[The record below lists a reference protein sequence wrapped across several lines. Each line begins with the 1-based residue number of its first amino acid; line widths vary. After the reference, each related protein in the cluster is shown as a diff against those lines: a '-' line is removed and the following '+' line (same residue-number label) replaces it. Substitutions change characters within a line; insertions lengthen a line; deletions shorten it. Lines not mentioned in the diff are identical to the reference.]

1 MTDTTT
7 RMTRLKALAI
17 ISSLAFASLLGS
29 SMAIITAQQP
39 TTAYAQQQQS
49 QAFTAKLSGKDE
61 LPPVNTQ
68 ATGMA
73 QFQLSSDGKEINF
86 DLTATN
92 LQGFMMA
99 HIHQGK
105 AGENGQPVA
114 PLSMGKGKITSSDLK
129 GPLAGKQISDLVDL
143 MKNGG
148 AYVNIHT
155 QQNQNGEIRGQI
167 MSGTSSGGS
176 Q

>member
-29 SMAIITAQQP
+29 SMAIITTQQP

-73 QFQLSSDGKEINF
+73 QFQLSSDGKEINY

>member
-73 QFQLSSDGKEINF
+73 QFQLSSDGKEINY

-105 AGENGQPVA
+105 TGDNGQPVTTA
-114 PLSMGKGKITSSDLK
+114 LSMGKGKITSSDLQ
-129 GPLAGKQISDLVDL
+129 GPLTGKQISDLVDL

-148 AYVNIHT
+148 AYVNVHT
-155 QQNQNGEIRGQI
+155 QQHQNGEIRGQI
-167 MSGTSSGGS
+167 
-176 Q
+176 

>member
-7 RMTRLKALAI
+7 RTTRLKVLAI

-29 SMAIITAQQP
+29 SMAIPTQP

-49 QAFTAKLSGKDE
+49 QAFTAKLTGKDE
-61 LPPVNTQ
+61 VPPVNTQ

-73 QFQLSSDGKEINF
+73 QFQLSSDGKEISY
-86 DLTATN
+86 DLTAIN
-92 LQGFMMA
+92 LNGFMMA

-129 GPLAGKQISDLVDL
+129 GPLAGKHISDLADL

-148 AYVNIHT
+148 AYVNVHT

-167 MSGTSSGGS
+167 MSGSSSGG

>member
-7 RMTRLKALAI
+7 RMTRLKVLAI
-17 ISSLAFASLLGS
+17 ISSLVFASLLGS
-29 SMAIITAQQP
+29 SMAILTEP
-39 TTAYAQQQQS
+39 TTAYAQQQS

-61 LPPVNTQ
+61 VPPVNTQ

-73 QFQLSSDGKEINF
+73 QFQLSSDGKEINY

-92 LQGFMMA
+92 LNGFMMA

-129 GPLAGKQISDLVDL
+129 GPLAGKQISDLADL

-167 MSGTSSGGS
+167 MSGSSSGGG

>member
-7 RMTRLKALAI
+7 RMTRLKVLAI
-17 ISSLAFASLLGS
+17 ISSLVFASLG
-29 SMAIITAQQP
+29 SMAILTQP
-39 TTAYAQQQQS
+39 RTAYAQQS
-49 QAFTAKLSGKDE
+49 QTFTAKLTGKDE
-61 LPPVNTQ
+61 VPPVNTQ

-73 QFQLSSDGKEINF
+73 QFQQSPDGKEINY

-155 QQNQNGEIRGQI
+155 QENQNGEIRGQI
-167 MSGTSSGGS
+167 TSGSSS
-176 Q
+176 QGRTLFTQ

>member
-7 RMTRLKALAI
+7 MTRLKVTAI
-17 ISSLAFASLLGS
+17 ISSLVFASLGS
-29 SMAIITAQQP
+29 MVILTQP
-39 TTAYAQQQQS
+39 TTAYAQQS
-49 QAFTAKLSGKDE
+49 QTFTAKLTGKDE
-61 LPPVNTQ
+61 VPPVNTQ

-73 QFQLSSDGKEINF
+73 QFQLSSDGKEINY